1 MKSDDKT
8 VNLEVAEVLRRLRN
22 RTDMKAE
29 DVGKLIGRSKQTI
42 SAWETGKASPDASK
56 TYSHSDLEQLKKAV
70 NSL

>member
-8 VNLEVAEVLRRLRN
+8 VNLEVVEVLRRLRN

-42 SAWETGKASPDASK
+42 SAWETGKASP
-56 TYSHSDLEQLKKAV
+56 AV
-70 NSL
+70 VRKFRTRGLFLFQQWT